1 ANTQIAHLEGDD
13 YGFGWNIG
21 AMYQLDENNRFGF
34 NYRSETDIDF
44 EGEYSNQLPAAFGGL
59 AGTKVPGELKLTLPA
74 IAEFSGSHQIDKKLG
89 VHYSILWTGWDS
101 FQKLEAYVPGVESPV
116 FSKEENFSDSMRYSI
131 GTDYQ
136 YSDAL
141 LLRAGIAYDESPAD
155 QSHLSISIPDTDRF
169 WFSFGGNYAF
179 SENSNVDLGVSILRG
194 KTQNFSE
201 KDSLAASLG
210 QDVSWE
216 FESKG
221 HAVLVGAQ
229 YNYKF

>member
-1 ANTQIAHLEGDD
+1 MKGVID
-13 YGFGWNIG
+13 
-21 AMYQLDENNRFGF
+21 QL
-34 NYRSETDIDF
+34 
-44 EGEYSNQLPAAFGGL
+44 
-59 AGTKVPGELKLTLPA
+59 A
-74 IAEFSGSHQIDKKLG
+74 IH
-89 VHYSILWTGWDS
+89 
-101 FQKLEAYVPGVESPV
+101 
-116 FSKEENFSDSMRYSI
+116 RR
-131 GTDYQ
+131 Q
-136 YSDAL
+136 YL
-141 LLRAGIAYDESPAD
+141 HEVITHRCT
-155 QSHLSISIPDTDRF
+155 DTDRF

-216 FESKG
+216 YESKG